1 VAYLVYARR
10 FRPQRFDEIVGQKS
24 VVGTLA
30 NALRTDR
37 VGHAY
42 LFCGPRGTGKTTTA
56 RILAKALNCEQRS
69 TPEPCC
75 ACDQCRRT
83 SSGESLDLVEI
94 DAASHRKI
102 EDIRELR
109 EGVWS
114 STLGSRFRV
123 YIIDEVHML
132 TTEAFNA
139 FLKVLEEPPPH
150 VKFVLCTTD
159 PQKMP
164 ETVRSRCQRL
174 DFRRLAASDVVARL
188 RQIAEKETLEVSDD
202 ALREIARHAE
212 GGLRDAEVLLEQL
225 SVYTEDAITVDDV
238 RALTG
243 TVDAAKLGRVAQ
255 ALGRGRAGEA
265 LEVVDG
271 IFESGTDAG
280 ELLDAL
286 VSHLRDALAL
296 DACGEDSP
304 LVRAR
309 GIDLDAVRGTASSL
323 SQEELLYAA
332 AVLQAARKEAKVS
345 PQPRTVMELALLRLS
360 KIKELVSL
368 EELASRLRGA
378 ALPVAGEETG
388 RGHDVPERAPRPKQ
402 SPPADRE
409 AARVRAPEAAPREQA
424 PPPAEPEAP
433 PPPPPPLPPPLPPPP
448 AGELTLE
455 EVAKRWALIQAA
467 VGKRSVIAGAL
478 LKNGEPSRVDG
489 DRVYLGFSAQWAFH
503 RQRLSEPESL
513 TLIAQAA
520 SEVLGRPVAVVLEA
534 AAKAGG
540 ERPSAPARPGAAEG
554 ESPRAPAA
562 ATADRESDGPAERGE
577 RGERPESAA
586 IKDPRIR
593 KLLERTDGRIVRID
607 RTEK

>member
-10 FRPQRFDEIVGQKS
+10 FRPQRFDEVVGQKS
-24 VVGTLA
+24 VIETLT
-30 NALRTDR
+30 NALRSDR

-56 RILAKALNCEQRS
+56 RILAKALNCEERS

-114 STLGSRFRV
+114 STLGSLFRV

-188 RQIAEKETLEVSDD
+188 RQIAEKETLSVDDD

-243 TVDAAKLGRVAQ
+243 AVDAAKLGRVAE

-265 LEVVDG
+265 LEVTDG

-360 KIKELVSL
+360 KVKELVSL

-378 ALPVAGEETG
+378 ALPVAGKETG
-388 RGHDVPERAPRPKQ
+388 RGHDVPERAPRRKQ

-409 AARVRAPEAAPREQA
+409 ATRVPARESAPREEA
-424 PPPAEPEAP
+424 PPPVEPEAP
-433 PPPPPPLPPPLPPPP
+433 PPPPPPPS
-448 AGELTLE
+448 GELTLE
-455 EVAKRWALIQAA
+455 EVAKRWAFIQAA
-467 VGKRSVIAGAL
+467 VGKKSVIAGAL
-478 LKNGEPSRVDG
+478 LKNGEPSRVEG

-513 TLIAQAA
+513 SLIARAA
-520 SEVLGRPVAVVLEA
+520 SEVLGRPVTVVLEA
-534 AAKAGG
+534 AAKAGAA
-540 ERPSAPARPGAAEG
+540 RPSAPPTQPAVAEG
-554 ESPRAPAA
+554 ESSGAPAA
-562 ATADRESDGPAERGE
+562 ATADRESDGPAERD
-577 RGERPESAA
+577 ERPESAA

-593 KLLERTDGRIVRID
+593 KLLERTGGRIVRID